1 MRGCQADVKRELEME
16 GTGLDFDMPATASQM
31 LRASKIKSCLVKTDL
46 VHLCPVSLCCAA
58 FNRAEQVA

>member
-1 MRGCQADVKRELEME
+1 ME